1 MCMSYSKRLTQ
12 IVLLL
17 FVFAGAA
24 LPQDDSL
31 VVKHFEARVKKYQS
45 LKSDF
50 GIPNKQTNSADK
62 LAEEKRQASEKVH
75 AARPAARQGDIFT
88 PQIAEY
94 FKKQIASTLHG
105 ADGGNVRAS
114 LQRAEPVPN
123 IHLQVNAPYPKEL
136 PLQSTP
142 PTLLLNLPPLP
153 KGVEYRIVGST
164 LFLYDENSR
173 LVIDYIT
180 GAIT

>member
-1 MCMSYSKRLTQ
+1 MRLAH
-12 IVLLL
+12 IMVVLL
-17 FVFAGAA
+17 VCAA
-24 LPQDDSL
+24 AAMRAQDDPL
-31 VVKHFEARVKKYQS
+31 VVKDFEARVKKYQS
-45 LKSDF
+45 LKRDI
-50 GIPNKQTNSADK
+50 GIPKKQTNSADELANEKHEATAK
-62 LAEEKRQASEKVH
+62 LH
-75 AARPAARQGDIFT
+75 AARPAAKQGDIFT

-105 ADGGNVRAS
+105 TGGDKVRAS
-114 LQRAEPVPN
+114 LQRAEPVAN
-123 IHLQVNAPYPKEL
+123 LQLRVNAPYPENL

-153 KGVEYRIVGST
+153 KGLQYRIVGPT

>member
-1 MCMSYSKRLTQ
+1 MVFSKSPAL
-12 IVLLL
+12 IILLL
-17 FVFAGAA
+17 LLLSTMLHA
-24 LPQDDSL
+24 QDDAS
-31 VVKHFEARVKKYQS
+31 VVKDFEARLKNFQS
-45 LKSDF
+45 LKGQL
-50 GIPNKQTNSADK
+50 GISSKQTNSADR
-62 LAEEKRQASEKVH
+62 LAQEKQEASQKVY
-75 AARPAARQGDIFT
+75 AARPAAKRGDIFSPPIT
-88 PQIAEY
+88 AY
-94 FKKQIASTLHG
+94 FKKKIATTLHG
-105 ADGGNVRAS
+105 ADGEKVRTS
-114 LQRAEPVPN
+114 LLRAEPVPN
-123 IHLQVNAPYPKEL
+123 VHLQVNAPYPKTL

>member
-1 MCMSYSKRLTQ
+1 MSSSKYLALL
-12 IVLLL
+12 IPLLLVFGGVLLR
-17 FVFAGAA
+17 A
-24 LPQDDSL
+24 QDDSA
-31 VVKHFEARVKKYQS
+31 VVKDFESRIKNYQS

-50 GIPNKQTNSADK
+50 GIPNTQTSSADK
-62 LAEEKRQASEKVH
+62 LAQEKHQASVKAR
-75 AARPAARQGDIFT
+75 AARPAAKQGDIFT

-94 FKKQIASTLHG
+94 FKRQIASTLSG
-105 ADGGNVRAS
+105 AGGEKVRTS
-114 LQRAEPVPN
+114 LQHAEPVPN
-123 IHLQVNAPYPKEL
+123 LHLQVNTPYPKNL

-153 KGVEYRIVGST
+153 KGLQYRIVGST

-180 GAIT
+180 GAIA